1 MKLSTYQDG
10 SRDGQLVVV
19 SRDLAFAH
27 YATGI
32 ASTLQQALDD
42 WNFIAPQLQD
52 LYVALN
58 QGRARYP
65 FSFEAA
71 RCMAPLPRAY
81 RWVVGS
87 AYRGAAGLS
96 PGQEGA
102 VVGSWREAAGDAFL
116 GPREDVTLFEE
127 DAGLDFGAGLA
138 VVCGDLPARC
148 SPEQGLDGIRLLLLA
163 NDWCLRARLPVAGE
177 GGVGAPHAHPAT
189 AFGPVAVTP
198 DELGEAWERGRPR
211 LTLQVSCN
219 GHPIGSCDAGEMDEH
234 FGQLLARL
242 GRGRRLTAGSVVG
255 SGTVANPGLLID
267 GRREWPR
274 GFGCLA
280 HQHASERAQ
289 GSESTS
295 PGLRHGDTVRIEVRG
310 RDGLSLFGAIEQTVL
325 PPD

>member
-1 MKLSTYQDG
+1 MKLATYQDG

-58 QGRARYP
+58 QGRARHAFP
-65 FSFEAA
+65 FEAA
-71 RCMAPLPRAY
+71 RCLAPLPRAY

-87 AYRGAAGLS
+87 AYRGASGQSPDQTGVAG
-96 PGQEGA
+96 G
-102 VVGSWREAAGDAFL
+102 WREAAGDAFL
-116 GPREDVTLFEE
+116 GPRDDVTLFDE

-163 NDWCLRARLPVAGE
+163 NDWCLRALLPATDE
-177 GGVGAPHAHPAT
+177 GSVGAPQAYPAT

-219 GHPIGSCDAGEMDEH
+219 GHQIGNCDAGEMDEH

-242 GRGRRLTAGSVVG
+242 CRSRGIAAGSVVG
-255 SGTVANPGLLID
+255 SGTVAHPGRLID

-280 HQHASERAQ
+280 HQHATERERGVDPTGAA
-289 GSESTS
+289 
-295 PGLRHGDTVRIEVRG
+295 LRHGDTVRIEAHG

-325 PPD
+325 PPN